1 MSKLDQRSVE
11 LRRLVLRG
19 LAGGRRGHI
28 GPSLSLV
35 EIIRVLFDDYLK
47 YRHDEPEWAGRD
59 RFLLSKGHGCLALY
73 AVLADKG
80 FFPVEELDRF
90 CEVDGILG
98 GHPEASKIPGVE
110 ASTGALGHGLPLAI
124 GMALAARI
132 RQQPHRVVVVLGDGE
147 INEGSVWETALHAGK
162 HGLSSLTVLVD
173 YNKMQSYGETKEVV
187 DLEPMVGKWRSFN
200 FAVREVDGHDV
211 EQLRQVLTELPFTCS
226 QPNAIICH
234 TIKGRGIPFAE
245 GCADWH
251 HKALLSQD
259 DLEAMSQALKCS

>member
-1 MSKLDQRSVE
+1 MPAHQITPFTQQRGIEFSNGS
-11 LRRLVLRG
+11 LGMG
-19 LAGGRRGHI
+19 LALGI
-28 GPSLSLV
+28 GV
-35 EIIRVLFDDYLK
+35 
-47 YRHDEPEWAGRD
+47 
-59 RFLLSKGHGCLALY
+59 
-73 AVLADKG
+73 
-80 FFPVEELDRF
+80 
-90 CEVDGILG
+90 
-98 GHPEASKIPGVE
+98 
-110 ASTGALGHGLPLAI
+110 
-124 GMALAARI
+124 ALAGKR
-132 RQQPHRVVVVLGDGE
+132 RKKTYKVYVVIGDGE
-147 INEGSVWETALHAGK
+147 CNEGSVWEAALHAGK

-211 EQLRQVLTELPFTCS
+211 EQLRQALTGLPFTCS